1 MKPRPTGQGGKRVVL
16 DTAARRP
23 RHRTTVAIPD
33 KRAPAPA
40 MDVVYLDHQDH
51 LVHQAN
57 QASLANPAHPAFQD
71 RLAHRLKLLAKLS
84 LQRHANHVRLVLQV
98 HPAHQVHLEIPVIR
112 EPPAAQALMLHPDHP
127 DHPAHLD
134 HLVQPV
140 PMDHP
145 EMPAHQPRANLF
157 NLASPE
163 TPAMLVPQA
172 HLAHPAM
179 RAKTAKLVNL
189 VQKAPKVHPAQMV
202 KTVNQVHQAHLVHR
216 VLQAKRVSV
225 RNIAPWTAVCS
236 SKMER
241 GDKRASHPNPL
252 HSSFGAI
259 SRRIIEMAHHGV
271 YLLFYNISKL
281 RRALKYALPPLRA
294 SSFHQNA
301 QNVVKDNFFFFT
313 RLNLLCVCQCCS
325 LSYAALMVLLRRIG
339 SNLTLFFV

>member
-1 MKPRPTGQGGKRVVL
+1 MEEQRPDLTLVKPALALATDAVCRVHRVHLAHLESRANQVSLEHLVCQDRLVSRRNHRAKWSLHLLASRVL
-16 DTAARRP
+16 
-23 RHRTTVAIPD
+23 
-33 KRAPAPA
+33 
-40 MDVVYLDHQDH
+40 
-51 LVHQAN
+51 LVHQ
-57 QASLANPAHPAFQD
+57 
-71 RLAHRLKLLAKLS
+71 
-84 LQRHANHVRLVLQV
+84 V
-98 HPAHQVHLEIPVIR
+98 HPVPLVHLETLAIKEHPD
-112 EPPAAQALMLHPDHP
+112 AQAQMRPQDHQ

-179 RAKTAKLVNL
+179 PAKTAKLVNL

-301 QNVVKDNFFFFT
+301 QNVVKDNFFF
-313 RLNLLCVCQCCS
+313 LHP
-325 LSYAALMVLLRRIG
+325 A
-339 SNLTLFFV
+339 